1 MSYSIA
7 LGSAR
12 TSSFR
17 TMASGESSRGSTLS
31 LEPMFRYKSANLR
44 GDVETVRHSL
54 ERLLSDPRKRFMVIA
69 ESLVCSG
76 EILKRK
82 KSVQIVKE

>member
-1 MSYSIA
+1 
-7 LGSAR
+7 
-12 TSSFR
+12 
-17 TMASGESSRGSTLS
+17 MASGESSRGSTLS

-69 ESLVCSG
+69 QSLVFLG

-82 KSVQIVKE
+82 KRVRIVKE